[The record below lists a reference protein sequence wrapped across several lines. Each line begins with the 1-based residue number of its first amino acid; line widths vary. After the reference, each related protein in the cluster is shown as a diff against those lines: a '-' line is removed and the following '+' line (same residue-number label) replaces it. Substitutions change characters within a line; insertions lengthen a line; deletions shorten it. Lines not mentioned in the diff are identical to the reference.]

1 MIRQQGV
8 ALVLVLWVVTL
19 LSVIAGNFAFSM
31 RGEAQIARNL
41 LSTAQAQA
49 LADGGIQRA
58 WYELMKPPAEVNRWV
73 GDGTAHDQ
81 RVEGGLLQISIQDE
95 SGKINLNTAPEA
107 LLMGLFRSVGVEQE
121 PAVALV
127 DSVQD
132 WRDADKLRRLHG
144 AEEAEYMAAG
154 KSYAP
159 SNAPFETVDELQR
172 VLGMTPELFR
182 LVEPA
187 LTVYSKQP
195 GINTAVAQRPALL
208 AIPGVNP
215 EMVDQFLALRQN
227 MAATQQPAPVF
238 VGAGGFASGA
248 GGIPVFSV
256 RSEVKMLDGTVFVRQ
271 AIAQISRNPQRPV
284 TLLAWGEG
292 DSEQSSGK
300 K

>member
-256 RSEVKMLDGTVFVRQ
+256 RSEVKMLDGTVFVRR
-271 AIAQISRNPQRPV
+271 AIAQISLNPQRPV